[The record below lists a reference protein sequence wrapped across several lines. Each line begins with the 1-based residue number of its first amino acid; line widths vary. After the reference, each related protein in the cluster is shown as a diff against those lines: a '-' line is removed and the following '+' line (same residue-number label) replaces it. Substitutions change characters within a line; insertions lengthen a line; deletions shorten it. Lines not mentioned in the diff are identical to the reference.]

1 MNRIKAIVVVVLSAL
16 SALATPLTSAHA
28 VEPGS
33 AVTALARLDQLN
45 NQVEKATGAL
55 DLANRKLAEDTEKGK
70 ALDLQITSLA
80 RLQYKRP
87 ILLVRF
93 LEANSL
99 NQILGDLSSDR
110 LMASKERDLLLQAK
124 DLRRQD
130 QQARDEA
137 NVSLAAIRTSRD
149 EAQKLADEAVA
160 ARDAELR
167 ARALAIAQ
175 AQYQPGQGGAS
186 LPSNWAPGSGAFP
199 NRFVYGYCTWY
210 VANKRYI
217 PFLGNAIDWWPNARA
232 YGFAE
237 GGAPRVGAVMVTRE
251 SGYGHVAYV
260 EAVHADGSWTV
271 SEMNF
276 VGWNVVSSR
285 TIRPGQTSVVGFIY

>member
-1 MNRIKAIVVVVLSAL
+1 MNRIKALVVVVLSAL
-16 SALATPLTSAHA
+16 SALAAPVANAHA
-28 VEPGS
+28 IEPGG
-33 AVTALARLDQLN
+33 VTAALARLDELN
-45 NQVEKATGAL
+45 NQVEKATGTL

-70 ALDLQITSLA
+70 AIDLQITSLA

-99 NQILGDLSSDR
+99 NQVLADLSSDR
-110 LMASKERDLLLQAK
+110 LIASKERDLLLQVK
-124 DLRRQD
+124 ELHRQD

-137 NVSLAAIRTSRD
+137 SISLATIKASRD

-175 AQYQPGQGGAS
+175 AQYQPGQQGAS

-199 NRFVYGYCTWY
+199 NRFAYGYCTWY

-260 EAVHADGSWTV
+260 EAVHPDGSWTV

-276 VGWNVVSSR
+276 VGWNAVSSR
-285 TIRPGQTSVVGFIY
+285 TVRPGQTSLVGFIY